1 MHHDKVGV
9 ILYGQDFLRLTCTGR
24 SEDMNIDRKKI
35 LKQLSARDPR
45 SWERKKEIF
54 RLMYQTASLDSDKT
68 QNDSDTNRDRIETQ
82 DVHDQH

>member
-1 MHHDKVGV
+1 
-9 ILYGQDFLRLTCTGR
+9 
-24 SEDMNIDRKKI
+24 MNIDRKKI

-54 RLMYQTASLDSDKT
+54 RLMYQIASLDSDKT